1 MTRDPSDA
9 AWAQAAREHVILM
22 ERDYGLHPDQA
33 IFQSWHGH
41 PTDAMPETSP
51 DTLGSLVD
59 FYVATKSSPRLAG
72 MPSAGRRQSCVD
84 SNAKPMSGMRKGSI
98 LMTAA

>member
-9 AWAQAAREHVILM
+9 AWAQTAREHVILM

-41 PTDAMPETSP
+41 PTSP